1 MTGHGDKVCS
11 QRSQFHRQHPRRLC
25 RIDDKRHTVAAAEAC
40 HFLHRQN
47 IAEYIGAMGEH
58 RSGNTL
64 FQRLFKF
71 FQGVFPIKKFY
82 EMTGVLP
89 QTDEF
94 ISSMSYH
101 AFEALYAGW
110 LNWNTESKDECG
122 VCSMYQEQIKKVK
135 TEV

>member
-1 MTGHGDKVCS
+1 M
-11 QRSQFHRQHPRRLC
+11 
-25 RIDDKRHTVAAAEAC
+25 VADRDARPI
-40 HFLHRQN
+40 L
-47 IAEYIGAMGEH
+47 
-58 RSGNTL
+58 
-64 FQRLFKF
+64 
-71 FQGVFPIKKFY
+71 FPIKKFY

-94 ISSMSYH
+94 IGSMSYH

-110 LNWNTESKDECG
+110 LNWNTASKDECG